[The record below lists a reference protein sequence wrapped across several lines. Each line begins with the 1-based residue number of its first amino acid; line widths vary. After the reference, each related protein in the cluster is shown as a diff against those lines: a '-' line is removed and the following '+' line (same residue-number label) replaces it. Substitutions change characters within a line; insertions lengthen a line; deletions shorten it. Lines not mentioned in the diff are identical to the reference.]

1 MVSVSTFDAPP
12 QAQHNKLLAEFTAQ
26 DRKDPQKLLA
36 ALEALDQKVLPQ
48 SPGPNTLSDNN
59 ASPVLKLNMAERQ
72 SILLQAILLVQ
83 QNKATAAVKIL
94 EPLFEHIEPMQEQ
107 AAVRVCILLM
117 ELYLA
122 NRNFAQAA
130 KVLHYLETAYGVVS
144 DSPEDKESI
153 AGQNSD
159 LDIGGD
165 QSQSGLD
172 LTDPPRPPSSG
183 PSEPPR
189 PPSRGAADPPRPPSR
204 GGESSRLTDNPPP
217 GFGGPP
223 DPFTSPS
230 KPDST
235 GSGVTEE
242 GEIAAV
248 LSRMLDQ
255 AGRMDAQA
263 VAQGNRFMEVGGVA
277 VVQLVRILRARLN
290 LALNQLRPARRDIK
304 AILAAD
310 PNSPQGISLKAQ
322 LELQRQSYR
331 KAARILTISPAT
343 PAPEGTTPSPG
354 KPTPNSKAP
363 ADKATSSLRAAP
375 GQPSQQDGAKH
386 ITMLSNMGCV
396 QHTLGKSNTAAL
408 CFAQA
413 LRTCAQTP
421 VLEQAAGGSG
431 GVVSHNAHLHIT
443 YSAGVQALQLGKYST
458 ALRCFQDHDLVLLVQ
473 VAEANTYRPATAA
486 GFGPLPDDASR
497 RSSLGVSAAA
507 LYDQPLL
514 WMRMADCCLAVL
526 QPPSPTSPPLT
537 PETHAVAIA
546 TGAESWRQVVQHQ
559 ESSDANS
566 DGHMAAMCQR
576 SISRAQDACQLHH
589 HADNMSSS
597 QQHEDSGEWDGMSRI
612 CSFATQCLHNTI
624 FLCDQAL
631 PQPTEPSSSH
641 QAPIISAESS
651 EALPNPSSALPN
663 PSSGPQYPSN
673 GHRGRLGTAEGSAAE
688 AAEQLAMLSLDRSRA
703 SSGAMDAAVVVAEA
717 THRQQLHTIK
727 AAALVNLTYLQLQQ
741 QQWQQAV
748 VYSQQLLQLPGVP
761 SDQQL
766 LAHCYAAE
774 ALCNLQSPDE
784 AAQQLQTAVALQ
796 ACSGTDSVQQAGRA
810 SGDAGP
816 ATDSQESKQAGGASH
831 ALQVAVLVNAAS
843 MQANQGHLQP
853 AHDYAAKAMELQ
865 PHSQQALLALVY
877 VELCKGNC
885 NAALTLLKQQHVQS

>member
-1 MVSVSTFDAPP
+1 MAEDFKTSMAKARTLWHDGMYEESAEAMVSVGTSDAPP
-12 QAQHNKLLAEFTAQ
+12 QA
-26 DRKDPQKLLA
+26 
-36 ALEALDQKVLPQ
+36 
-48 SPGPNTLSDNN
+48 
-59 ASPVLKLNMAERQ
+59 ERP
-72 SILLQAILLVQ
+72 SMLLQAILLVQ
-83 QNKATAAVKIL
+83 QNKAGAAVKIL

-107 AAVRVCILLM
+107 AAVRICILLM

-122 NRNFAQAA
+122 NKHFAQAA
-130 KVLHYLETAYGVVS
+130 KVLHYLETAYGVMS

-172 LTDPPRPPSSG
+172 LTDPPRPPSRG

-331 KAARILTISPAT
+331 KAARILTISPAS
-343 PAPEGTTPSPG
+343 PAPEGTNPSPG
-354 KPTPNSKAP
+354 ST
-363 ADKATSSLRAAP
+363 AP
-375 GQPSQQDGAKH
+375 GQPSQQGGAKR

-421 VLEQAAGGSG
+421 VLEQAGGASA

-443 YSAGVQALQLGKYST
+443 YSAGLQALQLGKYST
-458 ALRCFQDHDLVLLVQ
+458 ALRCFQ
-473 VAEANTYRPATAA
+473 
-486 GFGPLPDDASR
+486 
-497 RSSLGVSAAA
+497 VSAAA

-526 QPPSPTSPPLT
+526 QPPSPTLQPLT
-537 PETHAVAIA
+537 PEARAVANA
-546 TGAESWRQVVQHQ
+546 TGAESWRQVVQEQ
-559 ESSDANS
+559 VLSDTNSDA
-566 DGHMAAMCQR
+566 HMAAMCQQ
-576 SISRAQDACQLHH
+576 SISRAQDAC

-597 QQHEDSGEWDGMSRI
+597 QQHQDSGELDGTSNI

-624 FLCDQAL
+624 YLCDQAL
-631 PQPTEPSSSH
+631 PQPTDPSSSH
-641 QAPIISAESS
+641 QAPVTTAESS
-651 EALPNPSSALPN
+651 EARPNPNSALPN
-663 PSSGPQYPSN
+663 PSGGPQYPSN

-703 SSGAMDAAVVVAEA
+703 SSGAMDAAVMVAEA
-717 THRQQLHTIK
+717 MHRQQLHTIK
-727 AAALVNLTYLQLQQ
+727 AAALVNLAYLQLQQ

-748 VYSQQLLQLPGVP
+748 AYSQQLLQVPGVP
-761 SDQQL
+761 AEQQL
-766 LAHCYAAE
+766 LAQCYAAE
-774 ALCNLQSPDE
+774 ALCNLQSPEE
-784 AAQQLQTAVALQ
+784 AAQQLQAAVALQ
-796 ACSGTDSVQQAGRA
+796 ACSGTDSVQQAGKL

-816 ATDSQESKQAGGASH
+816 MADPQESKPAGGASH

-843 MQANQGHLQP
+843 MQANQGHLQH
-853 AHDYAAKAMELQ
+853 AHDYAARAIELQ